1 MGGDG
6 MNSELQDHV
15 ALVTG
20 ASRGIGR
27 SVAQRLAA
35 AGALVLVNF
44 LRNTTA
50 AAETVRLI
58 GDAGGRAELVPFDV
72 ADPQASQT
80 AISQLIERHGRCDI
94 LVNNAGMTIDT
105 LLLRLKA
112 EEWDQVMAVN
122 LRGTFN
128 CTKAVTRAM
137 IRARYGRIVNMT
149 SIIGSMGNAG
159 QAAYAAAKAGI
170 VGFTKSMARELAGRN
185 VTVNAVAP
193 GVIETEMTG
202 GLPESIR
209 TGYVNLIP
217 VGRFGT
223 AAEVADA
230 VGFLVRRES
239 GYITGQVIG
248 VNGGLYM

>member
-1 MGGDG
+1 
-6 MNSELQDHV
+6 MNRPLHGQV

-27 SVAQRLAA
+27 TVAQHL
-35 AGALVLVNF
+35 AGAGAHLVLNF
-44 LRNTTA
+44 VRNQA
-50 AAETVRLI
+50 AAEETARLI
-58 GDAGGRAELVPFDV
+58 QADGGRAELAQFDV
-72 ADPQASQT
+72 ADSEAVQA
-80 AISQLIERHGRCDI
+80 AVAALVERLGRCDI
-94 LVNNAGMTIDT
+94 LVNNAGMTVDA

-112 EEWDQVMAVN
+112 ADWDQVMAVN

-128 CTKAVTRAM
+128 CTKAVARGM
-137 IRARYGRIVNMT
+137 VRARYGRIVNMA

-185 VTVNAVAP
+185 ITVNAVAP
-193 GVIETEMTG
+193 GFIETEMTAS
-202 GLPESIR
+202 LPESTR
-209 TGYVNLIP
+209 SEYVKLIP
-217 VGRFGT
+217 VGRLGA

-230 VGFLVRRES
+230 VAFLARPES
-239 GYITGQVIG
+239 GYITGQVLG